1 MPDIHLKEPEQSS
14 GSQFV
19 RIFILQYDLKPYQM
33 LESFFQYLLSCA
45 VDKNV
50 PSN

>member
-33 LESFFQYLLSCA
+33 LESFFNIFVCA

>member
-33 LESFFQYLLSCA
+33 LESFSISSFVCA